1 MYKMCDL
8 VNVFMSGIVVCK
20 MNEIFIRQLRT
31 KGSIKEPYS
40 ESHLESLPKNRS
52 ESRAAGSPF
61 DEAAFGDVF
70 QLALSQE
77 SRAKGT
83 PES

>member
-1 MYKMCDL
+1 MCDL
-8 VNVFMSGIVVCK
+8 IKIFMSDVVACEI
-20 MNEIFIRQLRT
+20 NEIFIRHLCMKDLT
-31 KGSIKEPYS
+31 EEFYS
-40 ESHLESLPKNRS
+40 ESHLASLPKNCS

-61 DEAAFGDVF
+61 DQTAFGDVF